1 MRFSVRINDRGN
13 LPFEKP
19 VTGKDILKQLGS
31 SQNRKIVAWHVNHY
45 LRPLNWVVEEDTAV
59 DFVDTSS
66 FEGMS
71 VYRSTLSFLLVIAAR
86 QALDTDVF
94 IRHSISDGY
103 YCEFADGVADEGKI
117 EQLRSSLE
125 GLVTRDVPIETVI
138 LPLDKARK
146 IFELQGNASKANL
159 LHWTGVDPVMVY
171 RCEGQY
177 GYFYVPLAP
186 SAGYVDSFG
195 IVPFGDGFVM
205 RFPTVSSPRD
215 LPPFRPSRKLAEV
228 FREYSQWLDILD
240 VGTMESL
247 HRHVTAGRA
256 KDLILVSEALHSQ
269 RFNYLAEKVS
279 KSDEVR
285 LVCIAGPSGS
295 GKTTS
300 AKRLAVHLMVCG
312 MHPLTIS
319 LDDYFLDRDKT
330 PRDDEGNYDFESIE
344 ALDMDLVNEHLEG
357 LLQGATVRLPKF
369 NFVTGRREKGPEKAL
384 GPKGVIIIEG
394 IHGLNDRLF
403 QNIARKS
410 LFKVYVSPLTGI
422 SLDTH
427 NRTSTTDNRLLRRLV
442 RDYRLRG
449 KDAETTLKQWPSVI
463 RGAQQYIFPYQEGAD
478 EMFNSALVYEL
489 SVLKGYAE
497 PLLRTIGETSPVYGD
512 AQRLLGILRFIP
524 FIPSD
529 TVPNDSILREFIGGS
544 GFDV

>member
-45 LRPLNWVVEEDTAV
+45 LRPLSWVVEEETAV

-146 IFELQGNASKANL
+146 IFEVQGNASKANL

>member
-45 LRPLNWVVEEDTAV
+45 LRPLSWVVEEETAV

-146 IFELQGNASKANL
+146 IFEVQGNASKANL

-205 RFPTVSSPRD
+205 RFPTVSSPKD
-215 LPPFRPSRKLAEV
+215 LPPFRPPRKLAEV

-279 KSDEVR
+279 KSDKVR
-285 LVCIAGPSGS
+285 LICIAGPSGS

-330 PRDDEGNYDFESIE
+330 PRDAEGNYDFESIE

-357 LLQGATVRLPKF
+357 LLEGATVRLPKF

-384 GPKGVIIIEG
+384 GSKGVIVIEG

>member
-45 LRPLNWVVEEDTAV
+45 LRPLSWVVEEETAV

-240 VGTMESL
+240 VRTMESL

-330 PRDDEGNYDFESIE
+330 PRDEEGNYDFESIE

>member
-1 MRFSVRINDRGN
+1 MGFSVRVNGQKHLTFDEA
-13 LPFEKP
+13 L
-19 VTGKDILKQLGS
+19 TGKEILKRMGS
-31 SQNRKIVAWHVNHY
+31 SRIRKIVAWHVNHY
-45 LRPLNWVVEEDTAV
+45 LRPLSWVVEDDAEV
-59 DFVDTSS
+59 DFVDTSG
-66 FEGMS
+66 FEGMA

-86 QALDTDVF
+86 QTLGTDVF

-103 YCEFADGVADEGKI
+103 FCEFADGVTNEERIA
-117 EQLRSSLE
+117 QLRHAL
-125 GLVTRDVPIETVI
+125 GDLVSRDVPVETVT

-146 IFELQGNASKANL
+146 VFEAQGNASKANL
-159 LHWTGVDPVMVY
+159 LHWTGIDPVMAY
-171 RCEGQY
+171 KCEGQY

-186 SAGYVDSFG
+186 SSGYVDSFE
-195 IVPFGDGFVM
+195 IVPFRDGFVM
-205 RFPTVSSPRD
+205 RFPTVSSPRE
-215 LPPFRPSRKLAEV
+215 LPPFRPPRKLAEV
-228 FREYSQWLDILD
+228 FQEYSQWLDILG

-256 KDLILVSEALHSQ
+256 RDLILVSEALHNQ
-269 RFNYLAEKVS
+269 RLNHLAEKIS
-279 KSDEVR
+279 GNENVR

-300 AKRLAVHLMVCG
+300 AKRLAIHLTMCG
-312 MHPLTIS
+312 MHPLIIS
-319 LDDYFLDRDKT
+319 LDDYFLNREET
-330 PRDDEGNYDFESIE
+330 PRDEEGNYDFESIE
-344 ALDMDLVNEHLEG
+344 ALDIDLVNEHLER
-357 LLQGATVRLPKF
+357 LLDGESVNPPKF
-369 NFVTGRREKGPEKAL
+369 NFVTGRREKGPEKTL
-384 GPKGVIIIEG
+384 GPKGIIIVEG

-403 QNIARKS
+403 RNVARS
-410 LFKVYVSPLTGI
+410 SVFKIYVSPLTGI

-442 RDYRLRG
+442 RDYRLRA
-449 KDAETTLKQWPSVI
+449 KDAETTLRQWPSVI

-489 SVLKGYAE
+489 SVLKGYVE

>member
-45 LRPLNWVVEEDTAV
+45 LRPLSWVVEEETAV

-330 PRDDEGNYDFESIE
+330 PRDEEGNYDFESIE

>member
-1 MRFSVRINDRGN
+1 MSFFVRINGRSQMA
-13 LPFEKP
+13 FEKP
-19 VTGKDILKQLGS
+19 VTGSDILKRMGS

-45 LRPLNWVVEEDTAV
+45 LRPLSWVVEEAAEV

-66 FEGMS
+66 FEGMAI
-71 VYRSTLSFLLVIAAR
+71 YRSTLSFLLVIVAKK
-86 QALDTDVF
+86 ALGTDVF

-103 YCEFADGVADEGKI
+103 FCEFADGAADEERI
-117 EQLRSSLE
+117 TRLRRALE
-125 GLVTRDVPIETVI
+125 DLVSRDVPIETVT

-146 IFELQGNASKANL
+146 VFENQGNASKANL
-159 LHWTGVDPVMVY
+159 LHWTGVDPVMTY
-171 RCEGQY
+171 RCEGEY

-186 SAGYVDSFG
+186 SASYVDSFG
-195 IVPFGDGFVM
+195 IVSFDDGFVL

-215 LPPFRPSRKLAEV
+215 LPPFRPPKKLAEV
-228 FREYSQWLDILD
+228 FQEYSQWLDILD

-256 KDLILVSEALHSQ
+256 RELILVSEALHSQ
-269 RFNYLAEKVS
+269 RLNYLAEEVS
-279 KSDEVR
+279 KSEKVR

-300 AKRLAVHLMVCG
+300 ANRLAIHLTVCG
-312 MHPLTIS
+312 MHPLIIS
-319 LDDYFLDRDKT
+319 LDDYFLDREKT
-330 PRDDEGNYDFESIE
+330 PRDEEGNYDFESIE
-344 ALDMDLVNEHLEG
+344 ALDVNLVNEHLEN
-357 LLQGATVRLPKF
+357 LLEGATVRLPKF
-369 NFVTGRREKGPEKAL
+369 NFVTGKREKGPERAL
-384 GPKGVIIIEG
+384 GPKGVIIVEG

-403 QNIARKS
+403 RNVARS
-410 LFKVYVSPLTGI
+410 SVFKIYVSPLTGI

-442 RDYRLRG
+442 RDYRLRA

-489 SVLKGYAE
+489 SVLKGYVE
-497 PLLRTIGETSPVYGD
+497 PLLRTIKETSPVYGD

>member
-45 LRPLNWVVEEDTAV
+45 LRPLSWVVEEDAAV

-146 IFELQGNASKANL
+146 IFEVQGNASKANL

>member
-1 MRFSVRINDRGN
+1 MRFSVRINDRSH
-13 LPFEKP
+13 LTFEKP
-19 VTGKDILKQLGS
+19 VTGRDILKQMGS

-45 LRPLNWVVEEDTAV
+45 LRPLNWVVEEEGVV

-66 FEGMS
+66 FEGMA

-86 QALDTDVF
+86 QALATDVF

-103 YCEFADGVADEGKI
+103 YCEFADGAADEGKI
-117 EQLRSSLE
+117 DRLRRALE
-125 GLVTRDVPIETVI
+125 DLISRDVPIETVV

-146 IFELQGNASKANL
+146 VFEVQGNVSKANL
-159 LHWTGVDPVMVY
+159 LHWTGVDPVRVY

-186 SAGYVDSFG
+186 SAGYIDSFG

-205 RFPTVSSPRD
+205 RFPTVSSPRE
-215 LPPFRPSRKLAEV
+215 LPPFRPPRKLAEV
-228 FREYSQWLDILD
+228 FREYSEWLDILD

-269 RFNYLAEKVS
+269 RFNYLAEKIS
-279 KSDEVR
+279 KNDEVR

-300 AKRLAVHLMVCG
+300 AKRLAVHLTVCG
-312 MHPLTIS
+312 MRPLAIS

-330 PRDDEGNYDFESIE
+330 PRDEEGNYDFEAIE
-344 ALDMDLVNEHLEG
+344 ALDVDLVNEHLES
-357 LLQGATVRLPKF
+357 LLEGAMVRLPKF
-369 NFVTGRREKGPEKAL
+369 NFVTGRREGGPEKAL
-384 GPKGVIIIEG
+384 GPKGIIIIEG

-403 QNIARKS
+403 QNIAKKS
-410 LFKVYVSPLTGI
+410 LFKIYVSPLTGI

>member
-45 LRPLNWVVEEDTAV
+45 LRPLSWVVEEETAV

>member
-1 MRFSVRINDRGN
+1 MRFSVRINNRTN
-13 LPFEKP
+13 LPFDKP
-19 VTGKDILKQLGS
+19 VTGRDILKQLGS
-31 SQNRKIVAWHVNHY
+31 SRNRKIVAWHVNHY
-45 LRPLNWVVEEDTAV
+45 LRPLSWVVEEDAEV

-66 FEGMS
+66 FEGMT

-103 YCEFADGVADEGKI
+103 YFEFADGAADEEKI
-117 EQLRSSLE
+117 DRLRCALE

-146 IFELQGNASKANL
+146 IFEVQGNASKANL
-159 LHWTGVDPVMVY
+159 LHWTGVDPVMAY

-186 SAGYVDSFG
+186 SAGYVDSYG

-205 RFPTVSSPRD
+205 RFPTVSSPRK
-215 LPPFRPSRKLAEV
+215 LPPFRPPRKLAEV

-300 AKRLAVHLMVCG
+300 AKRLAVHLTVCG

-330 PRDDEGNYDFESIE
+330 PLDDEGNYDFESIE

-357 LLQGATVRLPKF
+357 LLAGATVRLPKF
-369 NFVTGRREKGPEKAL
+369 NFVTGRREKGLEKTL
-384 GPKGVIIIEG
+384 SPKGVIIIEG
-394 IHGLNDRLF
+394 IHGLSDHLF

-410 LFKVYVSPLTGI
+410 LFKIYVSPLTGI
-422 SLDTH
+422 SL
-427 NRTSTTDNRLLRRLV
+427 
-442 RDYRLRG
+442 
-449 KDAETTLKQWPSVI
+449 
-463 RGAQQYIFPYQEGAD
+463 
-478 EMFNSALVYEL
+478 
-489 SVLKGYAE
+489 
-497 PLLRTIGETSPVYGD
+497 
-512 AQRLLGILRFIP
+512 
-524 FIPSD
+524 
-529 TVPNDSILREFIGGS
+529 
-544 GFDV
+544 

>member
-45 LRPLNWVVEEDTAV
+45 LRPLSWVVEEETAV

-159 LHWTGVDPVMVY
+159 LHWTGIDPVMVY

>member
-1 MRFSVRINDRGN
+1 
-13 LPFEKP
+13 
-19 VTGKDILKQLGS
+19 
-31 SQNRKIVAWHVNHY
+31 
-45 LRPLNWVVEEDTAV
+45 
-59 DFVDTSS
+59 
-66 FEGMS
+66 
-71 VYRSTLSFLLVIAAR
+71 
-86 QALDTDVF
+86 
-94 IRHSISDGY
+94 
-103 YCEFADGVADEGKI
+103 
-117 EQLRSSLE
+117 
-125 GLVTRDVPIETVI
+125 
-138 LPLDKARK
+138 
-146 IFELQGNASKANL
+146 
-159 LHWTGVDPVMVY
+159 
-171 RCEGQY
+171 
-177 GYFYVPLAP
+177 
-186 SAGYVDSFG
+186 
-195 IVPFGDGFVM
+195 
-205 RFPTVSSPRD
+205 
-215 LPPFRPSRKLAEV
+215 
-228 FREYSQWLDILD
+228 
-240 VGTMESL
+240 MESL